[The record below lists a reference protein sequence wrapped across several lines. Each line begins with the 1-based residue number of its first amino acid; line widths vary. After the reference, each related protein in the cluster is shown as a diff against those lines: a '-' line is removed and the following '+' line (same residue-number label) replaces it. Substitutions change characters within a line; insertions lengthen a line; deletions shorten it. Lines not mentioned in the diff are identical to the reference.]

1 VAHSIL
7 VIAYF
12 LIKTGEVYRETGGDY
27 FERINAEGL
36 KRYLLKRLEQ
46 LGQRVV
52 LEPIPSRA

>member
-1 VAHSIL
+1 

-12 LIKTGEVYRETGGDY
+12 LIKTGEVYREAGGDY